1 MMAGDRVVWRPT
13 WDASGDR
20 EGVVLVAPGGQVS
33 TPTGY
38 MTVGPSAVVVQFDDV
53 IDGHDTYIIGTHNV
67 QVIS

>member
-13 WDASGDR
+13 WDASGDK

-38 MTVGPSAVVVQFDDV
+38 RVVGQSAVVIQFDEP
-53 IDGHDTYIIGTHNV
+53 INGHDTYIIGTRNV